1 MIVFDIRCSSAH
13 VFEAW
18 FGSTEDWE
26 DQRRRKLVSCPVCGS
41 GEVEKAVMAPA
52 VAAKGNRRPDAGAA
66 PVPMSGGEDP
76 EHSKKMLA
84 ALAKAQGAFLKNADY
99 VGSRF
104 ADEARAM
111 HLGEQDHRQIYGET
125 SPDEARSLLEDGVP
139 VMPLPLPVRP
149 GGSDA

>member
-1 MIVFDIRCSSAH
+1 MIRLPPR
-13 VFEAW
+13 
-18 FGSTEDWE
+18 ST
-26 DQRRRKLVSCPVCGS
+26 RTYTLFPYTTLCRS
-41 GEVEKAVMAPA
+41 
-52 VAAKGNRRPDAGAA
+52 
-66 PVPMSGGEDP
+66 EDP
-76 EHSKKMLA
+76 EQSKKMLA

>member
-1 MIVFDIRCSSAH
+1 
-13 VFEAW
+13 
-18 FGSTEDWE
+18 
-26 DQRRRKLVSCPVCGS
+26 
-41 GEVEKAVMAPA
+41 MAPA

-76 EHSKKMLA
+76 EQSKKMLA

-111 HLGEQDHRQIYGET
+111 HLGETDHRTIYGET
-125 SPDEARSLLEDGVP
+125 PPDEEISLIYWKRVVNGKRIRFRVDRGCS
-139 VMPLPLPVRP
+139 
-149 GGSDA
+149 GITIK